1 MTTDAN
7 FQAAIE
13 REIAWKGDE
22 FRAFAVALVELAL
35 ASHEPTFTTDI
46 VPDERR
52 GTGNGIPGSV
62 THTLKSAHVIEPV
75 GHFKD
80 SKFYPEKKI
89 STREGRN
96 SSPIGI
102 YRLVSVGIARE
113 FLRRHGVGCPAL
125 RGNNDLQRESFH
137 QPEMFEQ
144 PSSIAALAR

>member
-1 MTTDAN
+1 MSADSK

-62 THTLKSAHVIEPV
+62 AHTLKSAHVIEPI
-75 GHFKD
+75 GHWHAG
-80 SKFYPEKKI
+80 KFFPDKKI

-102 YRLVSVGIARE
+102 YRLVSVAIARE
-113 FLRRHGVGCPAL
+113 FLRRHGHTAAAPLQSEFFPPA
-125 RGNNDLQRESFH
+125 RPAF
-137 QPEMFEQ
+137 
-144 PSSIAALAR
+144 I